1 MASLNKVLLI
11 GRCTRDPEKRSTPS
25 GMVVVELG
33 LAVNRRYKSNSGED
47 REEVCFVDVTV
58 WGKTAELCAESLR
71 KGSPVFIEGRLKLD
85 QWEKDGQKRS
95 KMGVVAENVQFLD
108 RRRDGEPGDAPGDM
122 PPSRGASRSGGG
134 AGRKMSGDDVPP
146 GGPDDDIP
154 F

>member
-33 LAVNRRYKSNSGED
+33 LAVNRRYKSNTGED

-108 RRRDGEPGDAPGDM
+108 RRRDGEPGDAPGDA
-122 PPSRGASRSGGG
+122 PARGASRAGGG
-134 AGRKMSGDDVPP
+134 TVRKSGGDDVPP